1 MKYKETVIVAA
12 GVVVG
17 DDDTIGDAVA
27 DGDDPVGVVVTVT
40 VGAGVDPPQAAK
52 ATAASTTAINISVHR
67 VLCGEIMAPHSPF
80 AD

>member
-1 MKYKETVIVAA
+1 
-12 GVVVG
+12 
-17 DDDTIGDAVA
+17 
-27 DGDDPVGVVVTVT
+27 

-52 ATAASTTAINISVHR
+52 ATAVSTTAINSSVHR